1 MGLLLADAPSKHQ
14 RQIITWEWAENP
26 GLASH
31 SSALPFLQRQD
42 PSPRSLERLWLPKA
56 TLQKSP
62 HQ

>member
-1 MGLLLADAPSKHQ
+1 MGLLLADAPSNQ

-42 PSPRSLERLWLPKA
+42 PSPRSLERLRLPKA